1 MPSSTEPQDS
11 QRTIGEVAV
20 GATKLSGDDATADL
34 VISEVTMAIA
44 AGPSEGLALASLEIA
59 LVVPSS
65 PRLASPSPSLASG
78 GPPFA
83 NDVVQQFDAT
93 HRLSELIAA

>member
-1 MPSSTEPQDS
+1 
-11 QRTIGEVAV
+11 
-20 GATKLSGDDATADL
+20 
-34 VISEVTMAIA
+34 MAIA

-78 GPPFA
+78 GLSFA
-83 NDVVQQFDAT
+83 DDVVQQFDAT
-93 HRLSELIAA
+93 YRLSELTAAWGNLSTLATSFGEKL